1 MPEPPQRSPPE
12 RRRPGRRPASPSDA
26 GAGDLDEAIAAL
38 SSATGRPLAERDY
51 RNLLNRLERVVVHR
65 GDARAALTVIAHA
78 ASYDDAVWA
87 RAAPMLDRVPPID
100 RALAAAAQGQFA
112 EAAREMDGAG
122 RTAAAAIYWEKA
134 NDWVAARTAWSRLA
148 RASPGSDAYVVA
160 LVFFHLARCARR
172 CNDSAQAR
180 ECFGACVE
188 RLEHAADHFESVGL
202 RERAFDCFQVLIQV
216 GRESGAFEDTLE
228 GYVNA
233 TRILRE
239 DQLRQFAMDTFD
251 ASIEAAVERS
261 EFNAAASLAREAA
274 EYARSLHAGPAA
286 RGYALRQGELWRAA
300 AKQHAQR
307 GAPSEMIA
315 NALLSAIL
323 AFGEVDQLGRCG
335 QIYAELAA
343 LDIEPR
349 RRDHYARTARRYA
362 AAGDQPLALSGPRS
376 DSSRRNRNLG
386 QVGHADILEWEQRG
400 SASEACASLMLDT
413 EALDATRRKAMLV
426 RLAALDVEARPDD
439 DPVVIALRV
448 SLVQQLGSLGQYVV
462 LSALETMFARGDRSV
477 KIAVLETLRALL
489 FKRSF
494 VTVRTALADP
504 DPSIS
509 EQAARTIEALH
520 FPHAFDPLVR
530 IFRESAVPVV
540 RAGVL
545 RALVRTDTSE
555 SADFVSGIIE
565 HGPPVD
571 RAAAIAAIQGAPP
584 GRALDVAREA
594 MVRAAHV

>member
-1 MPEPPQRSPPE
+1 VSPPSAE
-12 RRRPGRRPASPSDA
+12 TR
-26 GAGDLDEAIAAL
+26 DLDAALAAL
-38 SSATGRPLAERDY
+38 SSATGQPLAERDY
-51 RNLLNRLERVVVHR
+51 RSLLNRLERVVVDR

-78 ASYDDAVWA
+78 ASYDDAAWA
-87 RAAPMLDRVPPID
+87 RAARLLDRVPPID

-112 EAAREMDGAG
+112 EAAREMDVAG
-122 RTAAAAIYWEKA
+122 RTAAAAIYWERA
-134 NDWVAARTAWSRLA
+134 NDWAAARTAWSRLA

-172 CNDSAQAR
+172 YNDPAQAR

-188 RLEHAADHFESVGL
+188 RLEHAADHFESIGL

-216 GRESGAFEDTLE
+216 GRESGAFEDILE

-251 ASIEAAVERS
+251 ASIEAAAGRS
-261 EFNAAASLAREAA
+261 EFNAAATLAREAA
-274 EYARSLHAGPAA
+274 EYARSLRAGPAA
-286 RGYALRQGELWRAA
+286 RGYALRQAELWRAA
-300 AKQHAQR
+300 AKQQKLR
-307 GAPSEMIA
+307 GAPPEMIA

-343 LDIEPR
+343 LDIDPR
-349 RRDHYARTARRYA
+349 RREHYARTARRYA
-362 AAGDQPLALSGPRS
+362 AAGDQPLAVSGPRS
-376 DSSRRNRNLG
+376 DASRRTRNPG

-413 EALDATRRKAMLV
+413 ESLDATRRKAMLV
-426 RLAALDVEARPDD
+426 RLAALDVEARADD
-439 DPVVIALRV
+439 DTVVTALRV
-448 SLVQQLGSLGQYVV
+448 SLVHQLGNLGQYGV

-477 KIAVLETLRALL
+477 KLAVLEALRTLL

-494 VTVRTALADP
+494 VTVRRALADP
-504 DPSIS
+504 DPSIG

-555 SADFVSGIIE
+555 SADFVSGVIE

-571 RAAAIAAIQGAPP
+571 RAAAIAALLGAPP
-584 GRALDVAREA
+584 GRALEVAREA
-594 MVRAAHV
+594 MVRAPALLREALRDLLPANEPVA